1 VTLSVGALGAASDLL
16 AKHGATGAFF
26 NGLLATALATSCT
39 APVLAGGLGFAQGQP
54 PRTIVL
60 IFLMMGVGL
69 SAPYILLSWYPS
81 LLRFLPKPGAWMEK
95 FKLAMGF
102 PVLATALW
110 LLARTADH
118 FGDRGPLWVGLFLV
132 LLAFAAWVWGEFVQR
147 STRRRGLAI
156 AVCLLL
162 LGFGYGY
169 CLENELAWRSPQAA
183 TASANNRKRDR
194 DGIDWQPWSAAA
206 VEKAQGEGRPVL
218 VDFTANWCLTC
229 QLTKST
235 ALEVSSVRAKIKQ
248 TNTAA
253 LVADFTREDPV
264 IAEELNRSNQS
275 AVPLVLVFPRT
286 RSRQRVILQTWP
298 CSPQALS

>member
-1 VTLSVGALGAASDLL
+1 
-16 AKHGATGAFF
+16 
-26 NGLLATALATSCT
+26 
-39 APVLAGGLGFAQGQP
+39 
-54 PRTIVL
+54 
-60 IFLMMGVGL
+60 
-69 SAPYILLSWYPS
+69 
-81 LLRFLPKPGAWMEK
+81 
-95 FKLAMGF
+95 
-102 PVLATALW
+102 
-110 LLARTADH
+110 
-118 FGDRGPLWVGLFLV
+118 WVGLFLV
-132 LLAFAAWVWGEFVQR
+132 LLAFAAWIWGEFVQR
-147 STRRRGLAI
+147 STSRRGLAI

-169 CLENELAWRSPQAA
+169 CLENELGWRSPPTAA
-183 TASANNRKRDR
+183 TSAGNHKRDR

-264 IAEELNRSNQS
+264 IADELKRFNHA
-275 AVPLVLVFPRT
+275 AVPLVLVFPKD
-286 RSRQRVILQTWP
+286 RSRQPVILPTWP
-298 CSPQALS
+298 LLTPSIVVSALDDAAK